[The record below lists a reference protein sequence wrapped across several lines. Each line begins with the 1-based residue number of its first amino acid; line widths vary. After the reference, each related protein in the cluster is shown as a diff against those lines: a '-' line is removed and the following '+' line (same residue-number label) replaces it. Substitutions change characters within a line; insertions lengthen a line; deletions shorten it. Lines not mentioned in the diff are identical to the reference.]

1 MRLLNDKN
9 NYDLSKQVCNL
20 DCKVKV
26 KDIRNALLII
36 LIPGLLSAIT
46 FGILLGYGGLVLGTL
61 IGMLYSVPMS
71 IVMTT
76 LLLIQ
81 HGFYKKALK
90 NVKNILALN
99 KLDLDKKDIEN
110 CDVLEIENNKDEVT
124 LKNGK
129 RATRKKVIDY
139 IVINKNK
146 KLKIIRQMTKEIKN
160 KFYKEKETKIEFL
173 NDRDLI
179 NEGLITEDGKLTEKA
194 KTLGLSLY

>member
-36 LIPGLLSAIT
+36 LIPGVLSAIT